1 MYKVTKDQWFK
12 KSAKQDTKNTMA
24 ISEFEIKRTES
35 ELEKYLA
42 KNRPP
47 AHLRHQVDIGY
58 RISGQSVELFE
69 IRPHWKAVDSKIET
83 PVAKATFVKT
93 KGYWKVFWMQQDLK
107 WHRYD
112 SNPEVSRIEDFL
124 QIVSEDEHSCFF
136 G

>member
-1 MYKVTKDQWFK
+1 
-12 KSAKQDTKNTMA
+12 MA

-42 KNRPP
+42 KHRPP
-47 AHLRHQVDIGY
+47 AHIRHQLDIGY

-69 IRPHWKAVDSKIET
+69 IRPHWKIADLKIET

-93 KGYWKVFWMQQDLK
+93 KGYWKVFWMRQDLK

-112 SNPEVSRIEDFL
+112 VNHEVSRIEVFL
-124 QIVSEDEHSCFF
+124 QMVSEDEHACFF

>member
-1 MYKVTKDQWFK
+1 
-12 KSAKQDTKNTMA
+12 MA

-112 SNPEVSRIEDFL
+112 PNPEVSRIEDFL